1 MNWKERI
8 FKPRWQHRKEH
19 IRAEAV
25 SNSNDPRIYAALND
39 IAANDESPLVRH
51 NAIARLTSMDGL
63 WSLHKSEA
71 DENNRVFI
79 HRRICTL
86 LVSPLDAGPGVESR
100 ITFLQHWDHD
110 ETLERIASNADD
122 AGLRLAALKKVNR
135 QGFLGDRAIK
145 DSDAKIRQYAVGQL
159 TQASTMERVEQA
171 LRTRDKQLYRELNEK
186 LQQQRIA
193 KGDAGVVNRS
203 VERVLRQLDNLVKG
217 ANIGERRAQLGKI
230 DTAWKEFQLHASA
243 ELKNRFETARAI
255 IQNALDN
262 PVSTVD
268 PAERSRRTLSA
279 AIRKLDR
286 LTADSDFEHCKHA
299 MEHLEAEIK
308 EQLSA
313 ADEQFETAP
322 LRHEFEK
329 AQQHIGHHLSELAAT
344 QEVDAGLRNALNG
357 ITAIHEGSR
366 VSRRKLNDLTRDWQ
380 KAWTA
385 ISQPNSREQTMNQ
398 LASETLARIETR
410 VAASE
415 QQQQDQLQA
424 AVAVLDRMEQH
435 LEDGALRNALADRA
449 ELQKI
454 LPAVRR
460 DQAWKNGGFSDRLQ
474 DIQAKLRELRDWQHW
489 SNNKIRSR
497 LIEKVDQLLKADLNA
512 DAIVASVKDA
522 QSRWKALESSEQI
535 PGDKRFASSSSAW
548 RRFNTACN
556 KAFDQARPFLEK
568 RTEFQQHRQHE
579 MELLCTRLSEAI
591 EAPDNDWKAIQRGMQ
606 KARTSM
612 RHLDEIPA
620 RMRQKTARLLR
631 DTMDAVSAALDG
643 HNQEV
648 EQTKRRLIR
657 EAQQIKHMEDS
668 REAMD
673 KAKALQREWQSAGTM
688 WRSMDQKLWN
698 EFREPID
705 PLFKAASNARA
716 EEKQARQDQQ
726 AQFVTLCEQVEN
738 LGSLTGQELISQGG
752 RIAGLEAEWRDL
764 GAPGKAHTQR
774 FTKAVKSFAA
784 HLDEERENLLNQE
797 RERWQQ
803 KLELC
808 QQLES
813 KLQSGKAAGAL
824 LKKTRSGWQGDWDSD
839 VDNLMDLRLEHI
851 SAACDDPGKSARL
864 FANEKTDTD
873 AAGALCLQ
881 LEFLAGLDSPPECSD
896 ARMTYQ
902 VDRLSQTLG
911 DASTRLPV
919 MAELH
924 EIETRWYS
932 LGPLASSELTALQH
946 RFNQGISE
954 IVKQSI

>member
-1 MNWKERI
+1 
-8 FKPRWQHRKEH
+8 
-19 IRAEAV
+19 
-25 SNSNDPRIYAALND
+25 
-39 IAANDESPLVRH
+39 
-51 NAIARLTSMDGL
+51 
-63 WSLHKSEA
+63 
-71 DENNRVFI
+71 
-79 HRRICTL
+79 
-86 LVSPLDAGPGVESR
+86 
-100 ITFLQHWDHD
+100 
-110 ETLERIASNADD
+110 
-122 AGLRLAALKKVNR
+122 
-135 QGFLGDRAIK
+135 
-145 DSDAKIRQYAVGQL
+145 
-159 TQASTMERVEQA
+159 
-171 LRTRDKQLYRELNEK
+171 
-186 LQQQRIA
+186 
-193 KGDAGVVNRS
+193 
-203 VERVLRQLDNLVKG
+203 
-217 ANIGERRAQLGKI
+217 
-230 DTAWKEFQLHASA
+230 
-243 ELKNRFETARAI
+243 
-255 IQNALDN
+255 
-262 PVSTVD
+262 
-268 PAERSRRTLSA
+268 
-279 AIRKLDR
+279 
-286 LTADSDFEHCKHA
+286 
-299 MEHLEAEIK
+299 
-308 EQLSA
+308 
-313 ADEQFETAP
+313 
-322 LRHEFEK
+322 
-329 AQQHIGHHLSELAAT
+329 
-344 QEVDAGLRNALNG
+344 
-357 ITAIHEGSR
+357 
-366 VSRRKLNDLTRDWQ
+366 
-380 KAWTA
+380 
-385 ISQPNSREQTMNQ
+385 
-398 LASETLARIETR
+398 

-415 QQQQDQLQA
+415 QRQQDQLQA

-435 LEDGALRNALADRA
+435 LEDGALGNALADRA

-474 DIQAKLRELRDWQHW
+474 EIQAKLRELRDWQHW

-497 LIEKVDQLLKADLNA
+497 LIEKADQLLKADLNA
-512 DAIVASVKDA
+512 DAIVASVKEA

-548 RRFNTACN
+548 RRFNAACN

-591 EAPDNDWKAIQRGMQ
+591 EAPDKDWKTIQRGMQ

-612 RHLDEIPA
+612 RHLDEVPA

-631 DTMDAVSAALDG
+631 ETMDAVSATLDG

-705 PLFKAASNARA
+705 PLFKAASDARV

-726 AQFVTLCEQVEN
+726 AQFVVLCEQVEN
-738 LGSLTGQELISQGG
+738 LGSLTGQELISQSG
-752 RIAGLEAEWRDL
+752 RIAGLEAEWRGL
-764 GAPGKAHTQR
+764 GAPGKAHAQR
-774 FTKAVKSFAA
+774 FSKAVKSFAA
-784 HLDEERENLLNQE
+784 RLDEERENLLNQE

-803 KLELC
+803 KLKLC

-839 VDNLMDLRLEHI
+839 VDNLMDLRLDRI

-873 AAGALCLQ
+873 AAGALCIR

-924 EIETRWYS
+924 EIETQWYS
-932 LGPLASSELTALQH
+932 LGPLTSSELTALQQ